1 MSSEAKVASSPLPG
15 MSLQAMFSKD
25 PTASRMPPSFM
36 QTKLRREGG
45 ARREGNVVSA
55 DEEYDGKDKGIERH

>member
-1 MSSEAKVASSPLPG
+1 